1 LIIFFEAPDT
11 FVLGF
16 FLGEFMPTE
25 KGKALVAEMS
35 EIFSNSSLIIAAE
48 YRGIDVTQMTALRQQ
63 LRSKGARFKVIKNT
77 FARIAADESGK
88 SSLKDVMNGPIG
100 FVVSDSD
107 PAEAAKA
114 LVKYA
119 SENDLPINILGG
131 MLDADLL
138 DQSKIKSLAT
148 LPSKEELLS
157 KMMGS
162 MKSPVSGIVMVMNGP
177 IRSLVNVL
185 QRHVENN
192 QENSAA

>member
-1 LIIFFEAPDT
+1 
-11 FVLGF
+11 
-16 FLGEFMPTE
+16 MPTE

-119 SENDLPINILGG
+119 SENDLPINILG
-131 MLDADLL
+131 L
-138 DQSKIKSLAT
+138 SL
-148 LPSKEELLS
+148 
-157 KMMGS
+157 
-162 MKSPVSGIVMVMNGP
+162 IH
-177 IRSLVNVL
+177 I
-185 QRHVENN
+185 
-192 QENSAA
+192 

>member
-1 LIIFFEAPDT
+1 
-11 FVLGF
+11 
-16 FLGEFMPTE
+16 MPTE

-119 SENDLPINILGG
+119 SENELPINILGG
-131 MLDADLL
+131 MLGADLL
-138 DQSKIKSLAT
+138 DQSKIKSLAI

>member
-1 LIIFFEAPDT
+1 
-11 FVLGF
+11 
-16 FLGEFMPTE
+16 MPTE

-138 DQSKIKSLAT
+138 DQSKIKNLAT